1 MGKVFSDKGLGDQW
15 LKAQGLSFKGLEI
28 RGLWGL
34 GVQWIILEELW
45 VDRFSVRRLREY
57 GLGDLWVTRLTPY
70 TFRGHKITVMFQG
83 INSYGV

>member
-1 MGKVFSDKGLGDQW
+1 MGKVFSDKGLG
-15 LKAQGLSFKGLEI
+15 AQGLSGKVLEI

-57 GLGDLWVTRLTPY
+57 GLGDFWVTRLTPQG
-70 TFRGHKITVMFQG
+70 FRGHNIRVMFQG
-83 INSYGV
+83 IKSYGI